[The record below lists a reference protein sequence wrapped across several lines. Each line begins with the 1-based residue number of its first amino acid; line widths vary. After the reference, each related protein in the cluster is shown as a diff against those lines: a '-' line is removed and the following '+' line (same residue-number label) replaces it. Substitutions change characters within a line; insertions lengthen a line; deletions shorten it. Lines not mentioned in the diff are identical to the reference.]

1 MSAVTLHRPW
11 LDFDLGS
18 DMQVLSWAINRP
30 GLVRARRILWREVR
44 NADLTLDL
52 DVDTWLARE
61 LQAREAGDAVCFLT
75 SRDIRRFTQGKATV
89 GGTTAHAVATV
100 GFSNAERVGQRLDRT
115 GTDWGTINVALR
127 LDIGLT
133 EAALLETLS
142 IVVQARTA
150 AVMDAQLHLP
160 GGIATGTG
168 TDCVAVASPP
178 GQAPYAGLHTEVGEA
193 TGQAVYA
200 AVSQGARE
208 WLDGNTK
215 GVALGPGQGP
225 DARTIDGAKRWT

>member
-61 LQAREAGDAVCFLT
+61 LQARDAGDAVCFLT
-75 SRDIRRFTQGKATV
+75 SRDIRRFTQGKAIV
-89 GGTTAHAVATV
+89 GAATAHSVATF
-100 GFSNAERVGQRLDRT
+100 GFSNAERVGHRLDRS

-150 AVMDAQLHLP
+150 AVMDAQIPLP
-160 GGIATGTG
+160 MGVATGTG
-168 TDCVAVASPP
+168 TDCVAVACPP
-178 GQAPYAGLHTEVGEA
+178 GDVPYAGLHTEVGEA
-193 TGQAVYA
+193 TGRAVYQAVL
-200 AVSQGARE
+200 QGACE
-208 WLDGNTK
+208 WMDENAER
-215 GVALGPGQGP
+215 VA
-225 DARTIDGAKRWT
+225 DALCK